1 MTSTSQQNRSQID
14 LEFLESFVTE
24 NEGLLELERRVGRF
38 NLFDALGIVRDELKH
53 SNFLAWLLNPSASH
67 GQGDLFLKGVVLDL
81 LRKARQQG
89 LPLPVS
95 PVEVDGERLDDAE
108 VLRERP
114 CRLDLCIVSKA
125 PSFVVAIENKVDA
138 SEHGKQLAKYIEGVC
153 TAYPEQ
159 RALFVFL
166 TRRGDDPTDLRW
178 LPYTYAELYQVLTRV
193 QRTAKGS
200 LGGDVGAF
208 LDHYLSLIRS
218 QFMEDPSIA
227 ELCRRIY
234 ANHKRAI
241 ELINEHAPVAGSEAI
256 EVIRHWL
263 EKSPPKWLI
272 RSQSRGYMSFVPR
285 AWVGVVVDAEG
296 SRLESA
302 ACEAFVE
309 CRSWGDE
316 QSYLAVRLVIGR
328 APEPSQRLRV
338 IERLKAAPYLLSMQ
352 RKEPSPIWTRLA
364 SKTLASWPTDEEVPG
379 ERIEEALGNWLSSV
393 CLALESMPQVLKDAA
408 KGP

>member
-166 TRRGDDPTDLRW
+166 TRRGDDP
-178 LPYTYAELYQVLTRV
+178 
-193 QRTAKGS
+193 
-200 LGGDVGAF
+200 
-208 LDHYLSLIRS
+208 
-218 QFMEDPSIA
+218 
-227 ELCRRIY
+227 
-234 ANHKRAI
+234 
-241 ELINEHAPVAGSEAI
+241 
-256 EVIRHWL
+256 
-263 EKSPPKWLI
+263 
-272 RSQSRGYMSFVPR
+272 
-285 AWVGVVVDAEG
+285 
-296 SRLESA
+296 
-302 ACEAFVE
+302 
-309 CRSWGDE
+309 
-316 QSYLAVRLVIGR
+316 
-328 APEPSQRLRV
+328 
-338 IERLKAAPYLLSMQ
+338 
-352 RKEPSPIWTRLA
+352 
-364 SKTLASWPTDEEVPG
+364 
-379 ERIEEALGNWLSSV
+379 
-393 CLALESMPQVLKDAA
+393 
-408 KGP
+408 